1 MLEVDSHLL
10 CAGWSFYR
18 VQIRELVY
26 QKLTHG
32 TESQR
37 ETKKRSHRAGSERGA
52 HAPFFTK
59 SLALSW
65 IVFASPSVT
74 SSPSSSSAAAPTG

>member
-1 MLEVDSHLL
+1 MQSISISCVRACAL
-10 CAGWSFYR
+10 CADKNAYTKSSLTGRSH
-18 VQIRELVY
+18 RE
-26 QKLTHG
+26 
-32 TESQR
+32 
-37 ETKKRSHRAGSERGA
+37 ETKKRSHRAGSEPGA